1 MGEFRL
7 LDSGRTK
14 LIWQNIHKWKRFC
27 LNSAVGPL
35 EKITDV
41 SVTILTFMRL
51 ILRIIK
57 WVQLCFW
64 TDKNNYGNLVFYV
77 GSSIQ

>member
-41 SVTILTFMRL
+41 SVTTHFYEVNIE
-51 ILRIIK
+51 
-57 WVQLCFW
+57 
-64 TDKNNYGNLVFYV
+64 NNQMCAIVFLDR
-77 GSSIQ
+77 QE